1 MIYFEDLSRK
11 AASDLVLCDKAFN
24 ITKNPKYDGYQKYL
38 ASMVYTF
45 LIKNL
50 LHVQINLLLMVLM
63 LLLKMKFCQNNN

>member
-1 MIYFEDLSRK
+1 MICFEGLSRK
-11 AASDLVLCDKAFN
+11 AASDLVLRDKAFN

-45 LIKNL
+45 LIKIL